1 MVLDN
6 PGLTLKNFL
15 KKLEFKD
22 LVFSLA
28 FSAYVF
34 FLLIPAPQ
42 REEKLILWHLVLWGV
57 VALSSGWLKKYWMGL
72 LPALAVL
79 IAMSQTDSRA
89 VFGLYSLLFFFSL
102 GFSLIRKNRSLTLF
116 LLVVLSNHLI
126 VFFVDAAQFFVR
138 NGILLGRG
146 HLISRFGRQYSSIA
160 IALFV
165 IVSLLLSAKRQSLSS
180 FASGTSKY
188 LAAIGAVL
196 LFYVDSRASL
206 LALGLTVLL
215 ILKVYPTD
223 FDWLIERFRRLKTNR
238 RAFLLL
244 ICFLALMVRFNDRY
258 LRLWPTVQ
266 ASLFSKDN
274 LSWIDSRRFHDS
286 FCNEIEC
293 TVDESIF
300 LRLSWLR
307 FGLSQAMTNP
317 WGIGENERALEY
329 LLKKS
334 YADQV
339 VPQLVYDNFHN
350 QFLNLTIQ
358 YGVYLIVPI
367 ATALI
372 FLFIRTRQTIQGS
385 DPQGIL
391 AAAYFI
397 SLFFTLRCFID
408 ACSEGL
414 WFVYMSFL
422 GLLLS
427 LLLQRTFLHGRN

>member
-1 MVLDN
+1 MGLDN
-6 PGLTLKNFL
+6 PGLNLKNIF
-15 KKLEFKD
+15 KKLEYND
-22 LVFSLA
+22 LAFSLA
-28 FSAYVF
+28 FSAYAF

-42 REEKLILWHLVLWGV
+42 REEKLILWHIVLWGV
-57 VALSSGWLKKYWMGL
+57 VALSSGRPKKHLIGL
-72 LPALAVL
+72 LPAMAIL
-79 IAMSQTDSRA
+79 IAMSLTHSRTL
-89 VFGLYSLLFFFSL
+89 FGFYSLLFFFSL
-102 GFSLIRKNRSLTLF
+102 GFSCIKKNKSLSLF
-116 LLVVLSNHLI
+116 LSAVLFIHLI
-126 VFFVDAAQFFVR
+126 VFFVDAAQVFFR
-138 NGILLGRG
+138 NGTLLGRG

-160 IALFV
+160 MALFV
-165 IVSLLLSAKRQSLSS
+165 IVSLLLSAQREALSTV
-180 FASGTSKY
+180 ASKTGKY
-188 LAAIGAVL
+188 LASFGALL

-215 ILKVYPTD
+215 MLKVYPTD

-238 RAFLLL
+238 LAFLLL
-244 ICFLALMVRFNDRY
+244 LCFLALMIRFNDRY
-258 LRLWPTVQ
+258 LRLWPTVH

-274 LSWIDSRRFHDS
+274 LSWIDSSRFHGS
-286 FCNEIEC
+286 FCNQIEC

-307 FGLSQAMTNP
+307 FGVSQAMANP

-329 LLKKS
+329 LLKKT

-358 YGVYLIVPI
+358 YGVYLIGPI
-367 ATALI
+367 
-372 FLFIRTRQTIQGS
+372 IQQS
-385 DPQGIL
+385 EPQGIL
-391 AAAYFI
+391 ATTYFI

-414 WFVYMSFL
+414 WFVYMGFF

-427 LLLQRTFLHGRN
+427 LLLQRAFFTGRTQRLRSF